1 MRTFLRGLVENM
13 AWGFG
18 VAVGASAGR
27 DAYRYVASG
36 RARRTARNLFFASDA
51 THRWIPC
58 RECGEEFEADT
69 RGGVAVARCPSC
81 GARRLVDGES

>member
-1 MRTFLRGLVENM
+1 MRAFLRGILDNM

-18 VAVGASAGR
+18 VAVGAAAGR

-36 RARRTARNLFFASDA
+36 RARRGVRNLFGSGS

-58 RECGEEFEADT
+58 RECGDEFEADT
-69 RGGVAVARCPSC
+69 RGGVAIARCPSC
-81 GARRLVDGES
+81 GARRMVDGES